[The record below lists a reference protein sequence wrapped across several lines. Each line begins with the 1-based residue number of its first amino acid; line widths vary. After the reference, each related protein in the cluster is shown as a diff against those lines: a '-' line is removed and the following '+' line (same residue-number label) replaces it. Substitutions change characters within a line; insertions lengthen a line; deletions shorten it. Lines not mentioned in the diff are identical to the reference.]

1 MKDTLNLGK
10 INPNEQRNK
19 VPKHIPSKV
28 HPDTLFTF
36 MTDFGF
42 LLGCLEHKMLSP
54 RYCEED
60 VRYLNLRRVKSLAY
74 PMKCFCDISLKKL
87 KVHMDWYG
95 DYGIAFKKEW
105 GMRHNIQPV
114 HYLNEE
120 SDLRKDITEVLK
132 AALNEEKAGSK
143 THEMLKN
150 YLLHELMYYK
160 PYQTSV
166 YKGYKQDKIE
176 MRGDRAEMSDFPLYL
191 NTVAGGLDRRDQT
204 IGGFSFVVKIYAV
217 PVVEI
222 IG

>member
-150 YLLHELMYYK
+150 YLLHELGHFTRNYT
-160 PYQTSV
+160 QTTKRGLLTTN
-166 YKGYKQDKIE
+166 KG
-176 MRGDRAEMSDFPLYL
+176 
-191 NTVAGGLDRRDQT
+191 
-204 IGGFSFVVKIYAV
+204 
-217 PVVEI
+217 
-222 IG
+222 